1 MSKPT
6 CDACGV
12 SKEDDWFICRP
23 CQKKTARRLTEIPK
37 LHAVLVSDT
46 WLKVPERV
54 ESERKPGGKSY
65 GAPANLRVLA
75 LVDKRTDV
83 RAVLSPWIVDIN
95 ALIGSVSVVPTDV
108 RGVCDKLLSLLPWAA
123 SNHPAAGEL
132 VHEVAAQFVALD
144 RVVSGSRRPPAP
156 VPCPVVLPDSGPCSG
171 FLSLRPDGAVTCRGC
186 GSRWEFEDWRRLGSL
201 LV

>member
-6 CDACGV
+6 CDACGT
-12 SKEDDWFICRP
+12 SKDDDWFICSG
-23 CQKKTARRLTEIPK
+23 CQRKTAKHLSEIPR

-65 GAPANLRVLA
+65 GAPANLHVLA
-75 LVDKRTDV
+75 LVDRRTDV
-83 RAVLSPWIVDIN
+83 RAVLSPWIEDMN
-95 ALIGSVSVVPTDV
+95 GLMESTAAVPTDV
-108 RGVCDKLLSLLPWAA
+108 RGVCERLLSLLPWAA
-123 SNHPAAGEL
+123 SNYPAAGEL
-132 VHEVAAQFVALD
+132 VSEVTTQFVALD

-156 VPCPVVLPDSGPCSG
+156 VPCPVVLPDVGPCSG
-171 FLSLRPDGAVTCRGC
+171 FLSLHPDGTVTCRNC
-186 GSRWEFEDWRRLGSL
+186 ESRWEFEDWRRLGGL